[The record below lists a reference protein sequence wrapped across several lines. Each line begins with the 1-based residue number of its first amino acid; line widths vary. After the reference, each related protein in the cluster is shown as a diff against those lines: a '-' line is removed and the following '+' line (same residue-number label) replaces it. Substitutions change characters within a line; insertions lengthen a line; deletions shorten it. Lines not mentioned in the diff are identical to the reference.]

1 MNNDSHCVCM
11 FAADAHAEL
20 EFCSLEDN
28 DNVTRFLASVIQSL
42 NGNKDSL
49 FNDDYA
55 LVNKMKSD

>member
-20 EFCSLEDN
+20 VFCSSEDN
-28 DNVTRFLASVIQSL
+28 DNVTRFLAPMIQTL